1 MIQIRNRPIARL
13 IWQLG
18 FLVVLIGA
26 GERLDAQEKSFLWK
40 VRSDKNTVYILGSI
54 HFMKKENYP
63 LKTAV
68 EQAFE
73 SVNKLVFEIDLQ
85 SAEPERMQGIML
97 QHGINR
103 DGKSLEDVV
112 SNKTYSLVAQR
123 VKAMG
128 LDIRAL
134 SSFKPWV
141 VALTLTSLKLQQ
153 LGFDPQYGVDRYFF
167 DRAQAA
173 NKQTIGLETFEYQ
186 FSLLDQLPPRIQEL
200 MLLQTLKELDVLD
213 KGLNLLVRSWLSG
226 GSQELERLMLGS
238 FKEYPELYQ
247 RIILDRN
254 QRWLSQ
260 IEKFLSQGEVYMV
273 VVGAGHLVGKGSV
286 IELLRERGYRI
297 EQL

>member
-1 MIQIRNRPIARL
+1 MTQIRSRPIARL
-13 IWQLG
+13 IWRLG
-18 FLVVLIGA
+18 FLLVLIGA

-40 VRSDKNTVYILGSI
+40 VQSDKNTIYILGSI

-85 SAEPERMQGIML
+85 SAEPEKMQGIML
-97 QHGINR
+97 QQGINR
-103 DGKSLEDVV
+103 GGKNLQDVV
-112 SNKTYSLVAQR
+112 SKGTYSLVAQR
-123 VKAMG
+123 VKEMG

-134 SSFKPWV
+134 ASFKPWV
-141 VALTLTSLKLQQ
+141 VALTLTSFKLQQ
-153 LGFDPQYGVDRYFF
+153 LGFDPKYGVDRYFF

-173 NKQTIGLETFEYQ
+173 NKQIIGLETFEYQ
-186 FSLLDQLPPRIQEL
+186 FSLLDQLSPRIQEL

-226 GSQELERLMLGS
+226 GSQELEGLMLGS

>member
-18 FLVVLIGA
+18 ILLVLIGA
-26 GERLDAQEKSFLWK
+26 GERLDGQEKSFLWK
-40 VRSDKNTVYILGSI
+40 VQSDKNTVYILGSI

-63 LKTAV
+63 LKKAI
-68 EQAFE
+68 EQAFQ
-73 SVNKLVFEIDLQ
+73 SVKKLVLEIDLQ
-85 SAEPERMQGIML
+85 SAEPEKMQGMML

-112 SNKTYSLVAQR
+112 SNETYSLVAQR
-123 VKAMG
+123 VKEMG

-134 SSFKPWV
+134 SSVKPWV
-141 VALTLTSLKLQQ
+141 VALTMTSLKLQQ

-167 DRAQAA
+167 EKAQAA
-173 NKQTIGLETFEYQ
+173 HKGVAGLETVEQQ
-186 FSLLDQLPPRIQEL
+186 FSLLDQLSLQFQEL
-200 MLLQTLKELDVLD
+200 MLRQTLKALDTLD
-213 KGLNLLVRSWLSG
+213 KGVDQLVRSWLSG
-226 GSQELERLMLGS
+226 DSQILEGLVLGS

-247 RIILDRN
+247 RIMFDRN
-254 QRWLSQ
+254 RRWFLQ